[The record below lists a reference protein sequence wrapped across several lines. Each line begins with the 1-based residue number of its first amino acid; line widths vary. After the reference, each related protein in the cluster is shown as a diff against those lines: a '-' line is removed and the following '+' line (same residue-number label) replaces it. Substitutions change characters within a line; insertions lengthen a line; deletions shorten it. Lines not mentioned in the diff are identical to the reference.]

1 MEEYEKNIDSIN
13 EDKNKN
19 ILILFF
25 IILII
30 LLILSFILK
39 KPEKRYIEMKIDR
52 FIKYKG
58 NKYIN
63 YKEFEKELP
72 SIKLYVKSLRENLIN
87 NVFNY
92 TEIFKPKI
100 SFIASVY
107 NKEKYLPSFIS
118 SIQNQLLKEFEII
131 LVDDCSIDKSIDVIN
146 EFKNKDKRIKLIKN
160 NKNMGSLYARYNGAI
175 HAKGEYIIFV
185 DSDDIIL
192 KDGLFKAYN
201 HITKK
206 NLDIVEF
213 HAVFEKNE
221 MNYIRRKNYKYLNV
235 IYQPVLSYIYYYKK
249 NGGDE
254 QNTALWDK
262 LVKREVVYKA
272 LNFIGEKYIK
282 EKIII
287 ENDVL
292 LLYSIFRHSN
302 SFQYIDEIGYY
313 YFRTNNDSITNTRY
327 NEEKANNIIHSI
339 FINIK
344 FLYENTDN
352 TFIDKYYCIYK
363 LRQGYNRYKILFK
376 YLNNIELEL
385 IKIVLNLLLKSKYIY
400 PINKIII
407 YKIQLELN
415 RIIFLN
421 INI

>member
-1 MEEYEKNIDSIN
+1 MEVYEINIDSIN
-13 EDKNKN
+13 ESENKK
-19 ILILFF
+19 ILILFYF
-25 IILII
+25 ILFI
-30 LLILSFILK
+30 LLIFSFVFIK
-39 KPEKRYIEMKIDR
+39 TEKRNIENKIQR

-58 NKYIN
+58 NKYIS
-63 YKEFEKELP
+63 YKDFEKELP
-72 SIKLYVKSLRENLIN
+72 SIKLYVKSLRENLMHFI
-87 NVFNY
+87 NY

-107 NKEKYLPSFIS
+107 NKEKYLPSLIL
-118 SIQNQLLKEFEII
+118 SIQNQLLKEFEVI
-131 LVDDCSIDKSIDVIN
+131 LIDDCSIDKSIEIIN
-146 EFKNKDKRIKLIKN
+146 EFKDRDKRIKLMKN
-160 NKNMGSLYARYNGAI
+160 KKNMGSLYTRYNGAI

-192 KDGLFKAYN
+192 KNGLFKAYN
-201 HITKK
+201 HITNK

-221 MNYIRRKNYKYLNV
+221 MNYIRRKSYKYLDV

-249 NGGDE
+249 NSGDE

-272 LNFIGEKYIK
+272 LNFIGEKYIQ

-292 LLYSIFRHSN
+292 LLFSIFRYSK

-313 YFRTNNDSITNTRY
+313 YFRTNNDSITNTRF
-327 NEEKANNIIHSI
+327 NEEKANSIIHSI

-352 TFIDKYYCIYK
+352 TFIDKYFCIYK
-363 LRQGYNRYKILFK
+363 LKQGYHRYKILYK
-376 YLNNIELEL
+376 YLNNIELDL
-385 IKIVLNLLLKSKYIY
+385 MKIVLNMLLKSKYIY

-415 RIIFLN
+415 RIKFLN
-421 INI
+421 IRF

>member
-13 EDKNKN
+13 EEENKK
-19 ILILFF
+19 IFILFY
-25 IILII
+25 IILFI
-30 LLILSFILK
+30 LLIFSFVLK
-39 KPEKRYIEMKIDR
+39 KPEKRNIEMKIQR
-52 FIKYKG
+52 FIKYRG
-58 NKYIN
+58 NKFIC
-63 YKEFEKELP
+63 YKDFEKEIP
-72 SIKLYVKSLRENLIN
+72 SIKLYVKSLRENLIH
-87 NVFNY
+87 VINY
-92 TEIFKPKI
+92 TEILKPKI

-107 NKEKYLPSFIS
+107 NKEKYLPSFIL

-131 LVDDCSIDKSIDVIN
+131 LIDDCSIDKSIEVIN
-146 EFKNKDKRIKLIKN
+146 EFKNRDKRIKLMKN
-160 NKNMGSLYARYNGAI
+160 KKNMGSLYTRYNGAI

-201 HITKK
+201 HITNK

-221 MNYIRRKNYKYLNV
+221 TNYIRRKSYKYLDV

-249 NGGDE
+249 NSGDE

-262 LVKREVVYKA
+262 LVKREIVYKSI
-272 LNFIGEKYIK
+272 NFIGEKYIQ

-292 LLYSIFRHSN
+292 LLFSIFKYSK

-313 YFRTNNDSITNTRY
+313 YFRTNNDSITNTRF

-363 LRQGYNRYKILFK
+363 LKQGYYRYRILYK
-376 YLNNIELEL
+376 YLNNIELDL
-385 IKIVLNLLLKSKYIY
+385 IKIVLNMLLKSKYIY

-415 RIIFLN
+415 RIKFLN
-421 INI
+421 ISI